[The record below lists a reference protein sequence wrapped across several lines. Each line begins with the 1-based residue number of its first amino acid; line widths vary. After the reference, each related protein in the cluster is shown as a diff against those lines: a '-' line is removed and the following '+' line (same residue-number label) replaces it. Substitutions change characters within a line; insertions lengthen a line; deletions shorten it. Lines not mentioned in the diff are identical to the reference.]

1 MTAKRR
7 PAVLERAL
15 RRTVLE
21 PAVLE
26 RALRRTALNRAAA
39 GGGRPAGTE
48 SAYERTR
55 EKEQNP

>member
-15 RRTVLE
+15 R
-21 PAVLE
+21 
-26 RALRRTALNRAAA
+26 
-39 GGGRPAGTE
+39 RPAGTE